1 MAARV
6 PPTQDHLLDGRTALV
21 TGAFS
26 GLGLHFAQVLAAH
39 GAKVAL
45 AGRRIELGR
54 IVAAEIGAAVAR
66 PGDVRAYAMD
76 VTDAASVADAIAA
89 ISAELGAP
97 AIVVNNAGTVARAPS
112 LDLSEADWRGVI
124 DVNLSGVF
132 RVAQASARE
141 MVRTGTRGTIINIAS
156 IQGLRV
162 RAQVA
167 AYAASK
173 AAVVQLTRALALEW
187 AEHGI
192 RVNAIAP
199 GYFETDINRDLLRSP
214 VGQAV
219 VARIPQQRVGQL
231 AELDGPL
238 LLLASDAS
246 SYMTGTV
253 IPVDGGH
260 LVSTL

>member
-1 MAARV
+1 MT
-6 PPTQDHLLDGRTALV
+6 PFDLTGRTALV

-26 GLGLHFAQVLAAH
+26 GLGLHFAGLLAAH

-45 AGRRIELGR
+45 VGRRLELGTQ
-54 IVAAEIGAAVAR
+54 AAEALGRALGR
-66 PGDVRAYAMD
+66 PADVRAWAMD
-76 VTDAASVADAIAA
+76 VTDAASVADGFAQVAA
-89 ISAELGAP
+89 GLGVP
-97 AIVVNNAGTVARAPS
+97 DIVVNNAGTVKRGPS
-112 LDLSEADWRGVI
+112 LELSEADWQDVL

-132 RVAQASARE
+132 RVAQAGARE
-141 MVRTGTRGTIINIAS
+141 MVRAGMPGSIINIAS
-156 IQGLRV
+156 ILGLRV
-162 RAQVA
+162 RTQVLP
-167 AYAASK
+167 YTTTK
-173 AAVVQLTRALALEW
+173 AAVVQMTKALALEW

-214 VGQAV
+214 VGQAILSRV
-219 VARIPQQRVGQL
+219 PQKRAGQL
-231 AELDGPL
+231 AELDGPM

-246 SYMTGTV
+246 SYMTGAV

>member
-1 MAARV
+1 
-6 PPTQDHLLDGRTALV
+6 
-21 TGAFS
+21 
-26 GLGLHFAQVLAAH
+26 VLAAH

-54 IVAAEIGAAVAR
+54 TVAAEIAAQVGR
-66 PGDVRAYAMD
+66 PGEVRAYALD
-76 VTDAASVADAIAA
+76 VTEAETVAHAIAS
-89 ISAELGAP
+89 ISADLGAP

-112 LDLSEADWRGVI
+112 LELGEEAWNGVVA
-124 DVNLSGVF
+124 VNLSGVF

-141 MVRTGTRGTIINIAS
+141 MVRTGTRGTIVNIAS
-156 IQGLRV
+156 ILGLRV
-162 RAQVA
+162 RSQVA
-167 AYAASK
+167 AYAATK
-173 AAVVQLTRALALEW
+173 AGVVQLTKALALEW

-214 VGQAV
+214 VGQAI
-219 VARIPQQRVGQL
+219 VARIPQQRPGRL

-246 SYMTGTV
+246 SYMTGAV